1 MNREFDGEQP
11 KMRILLVEDDAMERE
26 KLLACLEQAPDV
38 KVIDWTG
45 SMSEALHLTEV
56 QRPDAIILDIRLDEG
71 DGVSFLYHLKELDM
85 IRRPYILATTWTSD
99 KATIRSILDNGVGF
113 VQVKSQPGY
122 QEKGPE
128 MVLSTLRR
136 MRPYFGFVDKPQG
149 TQVNTSGMTVLDP
162 DSTQRRRIAEK
173 LGRINVKIGTVGHTY
188 LVESILIASKNKSG
202 VVDMENEIYP
212 ELMNKYRVTKWS
224 IERIM
229 RDRIEKT
236 WKKTAVEILEQEYTQ
251 QVDPEKWKPELKEF
265 ISYYA
270 SLFR

>member
-1 MNREFDGEQP
+1 M
-11 KMRILLVEDDAMERE
+11 
-26 KLLACLEQAPDV
+26 
-38 KVIDWTG
+38 
-45 SMSEALHLTEV
+45 
-56 QRPDAIILDIRLDEG
+56 
-71 DGVSFLYHLKELDM
+71 
-85 IRRPYILATTWTSD
+85 
-99 KATIRSILDNGVGF
+99 
-113 VQVKSQPGY
+113 
-122 QEKGPE
+122 
-128 MVLSTLRR
+128 
-136 MRPYFGFVDKPQG
+136 
-149 TQVNTSGMTVLDP
+149 
-162 DSTQRRRIAEK
+162 
-173 LGRINVKIGTVGHTY
+173 GHTY

-251 QVDPEKWKPELKEF
+251 QVDPEKGKPELKEF